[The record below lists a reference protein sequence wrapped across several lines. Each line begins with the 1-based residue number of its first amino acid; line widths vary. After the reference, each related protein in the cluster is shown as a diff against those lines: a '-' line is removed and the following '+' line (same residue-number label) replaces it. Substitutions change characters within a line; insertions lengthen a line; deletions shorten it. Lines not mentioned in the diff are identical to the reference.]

1 MDEIHKKYSQ
11 NRVGELV
18 MEEWGNY
25 LAMPANLREAV
36 ERTPWERWRG
46 EEVLLSATHDP
57 YLLISKLIRKS
68 AAFFVKYP

>member
-1 MDEIHKKYSQ
+1 M
-11 NRVGELV
+11 
-18 MEEWGNY
+18 
-25 LAMPANLREAV
+25 AMPANLREAV